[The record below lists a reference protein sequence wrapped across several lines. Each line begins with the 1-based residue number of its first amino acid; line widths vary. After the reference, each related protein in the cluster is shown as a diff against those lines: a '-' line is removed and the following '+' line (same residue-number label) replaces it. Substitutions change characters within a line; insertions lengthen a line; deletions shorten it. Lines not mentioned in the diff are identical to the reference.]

1 MKKTSAIGAL
11 PDRDVLLL
19 VRGDDDG
26 FVISGGL
33 PDWFSRMYPGRF
45 REGDSICVED
55 AFAFLEI
62 FKGRA
67 TDAWE
72 GGRVRAVESD
82 VWTQCFPDGTE
93 IQLAATATTVGTQR
107 ILLVHSDVG
116 GWHDKRRILQTAREN
131 TLEHEALVRVEQML
145 EQSQSR
151 LRLILAHL
159 PSIVWTTGLDMRV
172 SAIYGSPDHLL
183 ALAEYLSTPV
193 EKLVGRTI
201 DGIFDEEGFTPPIT
215 GAHRLA
221 LEGICVDFELQVG
234 RVPFECH
241 IEPMRASDGSV
252 TSLIGI
258 ARDISQQREAE
269 NERILAAQKEE
280 RATLAE
286 AHVRELKAEIDLR
299 LKAEKKLKAAMRS
312 LNQTLESAI
321 LAMARALETRD
332 AYTAG
337 HQQRVAILSREIA
350 REMGLKEERVH
361 QIYLTGLIH
370 DLGKIAVPFE
380 ILGKPG
386 TLTPIEFNLVRIH
399 PAAGFDIL
407 SSIDFPW
414 PLAKIVRQHHECLD
428 GSGYPDGLKGDE
440 IMLEARIISVAD
452 IIESVGSHR
461 PYRASMGMDAAFKL
475 VLDGR
480 GTRYDPDVVDACVR
494 LFGEKGFRFD

>member
-1 MKKTSAIGAL
+1 MKKNIAVPAR
-11 PDRDVLLL
+11 PDRDALFL
-19 VRGDDDG
+19 VRGEDGG
-26 FVISGGL
+26 FVIAADV
-33 PDWFSRMYPGRF
+33 PEWFSRMFPGRF
-45 REGDSICVED
+45 REGDGIGVVD
-55 AFAFLEI
+55 MFAYLEFFLDH
-62 FKGRA
+62 A
-67 TDAWE
+67 VDAWK
-72 GGRVRAVESD
+72 GGTASFVESD

-93 IQLAATATTVGTQR
+93 IQLVATATIIDGQAV
-107 ILLVHSDVG
+107 LLVHSDVG
-116 GWHDKRRILQTAREN
+116 QWHEKRRILQTAREN
-131 TLEHEALVRVEQML
+131 TLEHEALVRAEQML
-145 EQSQSR
+145 EQGQSR

-159 PSIVWTTGLDMRV
+159 PSIVWTAGMDMRV
-172 SAIYGSPDHLL
+172 SAIYGSPEQLQ
-183 ALAEYLSTPV
+183 ALTEYLRMPI
-193 EKLVGRTI
+193 ERLVGLTI
-201 DGIFDEEGFTPPIT
+201 DSIFDEDGFTPPIT

-258 ARDISQQREAE
+258 ARDVSQQRDAE
-269 NERILAAQKEE
+269 NERILAAQKDE
-280 RATLAE
+280 RAALAE

-337 HQQRVAILSREIA
+337 HQQRVAVLSREIA
-350 REMGLKEERVH
+350 REMGLKEERAH

-386 TLTPIEFNLVRIH
+386 TLTPIEFNLVKIH
-399 PAAGFDIL
+399 PAAGYDIL
-407 SSIDFPW
+407 SSIEFPW
-414 PLAKIVRQHHECLD
+414 PLATIVRQHHECLD

-461 PYRASMGMDAAFKL
+461 PYRPSMGLDAAFKL

-494 LFGEKGFRFD
+494 VFGEKGFRFE